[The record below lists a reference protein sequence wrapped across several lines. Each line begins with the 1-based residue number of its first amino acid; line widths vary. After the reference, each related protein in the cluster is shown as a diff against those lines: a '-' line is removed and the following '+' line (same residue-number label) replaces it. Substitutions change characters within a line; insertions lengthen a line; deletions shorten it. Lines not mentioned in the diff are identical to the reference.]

1 MVKAATKAE
10 IMKAP
15 IREDT
20 NPTIYSLPSMKN
32 LLLFISAATG
42 SPPPGRRPGTVGS
55 HLYKLAGLRPL
66 VIRAFT
72 LVNTH
77 PGKEVQR
84 IVKDCFK
91 VMFPNRL
98 AVGPVFGRVNISS
111 KYRDSAWP
119 TPGGSA
125 GPVSYHLS
133 IPGTAS
139 TGKYSAWTPAWRGSV
154 FPVALSCKAQPV
166 ISYLLY

>member
-1 MVKAATKAE
+1 MKAE

-20 NPTIYSLPSMKN
+20 SPTIYSLPSMKN
-32 LLLFISAATG
+32 LLLFISTVPG

-55 HLYKLAGLRPL
+55 HLYKLAWLRPL
-66 VIRAFT
+66 VIQAFT
-72 LVNTH
+72 LVKTH
-77 PGKEVQR
+77 PGKAVQR
-84 IVKDCFK
+84 LVKDCFK

-98 AVGPVFGRVNISS
+98 AAGPVFGHVNISG
-111 KYRDSAWP
+111 KYQGNGWP
-119 TPGGSA
+119 VPAGSA
-125 GPVSYHLS
+125 GLVSYRRS
-133 IPGTAS
+133 TPGTAS
-139 TGKYSAWTPAWRGSV
+139 KGKYTAWTPTWRWSV